1 MFPPG
6 RGRANGSGLWVIGRA
21 GCRGWARHTVGV
33 GPGCPCAVVERP
45 LRGYEDGGGGWG
57 CSAERGT
64 SPGRADLNAEA
75 TDLGGWGG
83 CDQGCWTARVTCVC
97 PG

>member
-57 CSAERGT
+57 CSAERG
-64 SPGRADLNAEA
+64 GRRRAGPISTRKRPVSVEGAGVIRGA
-75 TDLGGWGG
+75 GRRG
-83 CDQGCWTARVTCVC
+83 
-97 PG
+97 